1 VHGYSTGHPKA
12 RYGSG
17 PRRFSNNNKHVTNH
31 VSKDFS
37 KEDGQLVVGISKAQL
52 KQLLSLLNNKNEG
65 SGFQANAITNQG
77 FSEVASRSWIIDSGA
92 TNHISSSSKLFFSK
106 DKKCSLPLVLLPSRE
121 KANIVAKGSLPLNS
135 I

>member
-1 VHGYSTGHPKA
+1 
-12 RYGSG
+12 
-17 PRRFSNNNKHVTNH
+17 

-65 SGFQANAITNQG
+65 SGSQANAITNQG

-92 TNHISSSSKLFFSK
+92 TNHISSSSKLFFGK
-106 DKKCSLPLVLLPSRE
+106 DKKCALPLVLLPSRE